1 MLLERGC
8 SKKPFDAG
16 ERIRFTVPRRTR
28 HQKPKTETKMNA
40 IQLATV
46 TAKVTNGLAGGWD
59 PMSGDWNAGRG
70 ERIKPVVLAAIN
82 TALAVAGVDY
92 QMDVEL
98 FHADGREITDDL
110 PASGTWVATRN

>member
-1 MLLERGC
+1 MFPVDSDTE
-8 SKKPFDAG
+8 P
-16 ERIRFTVPRRTR
+16 
-28 HQKPKTETKMNA
+28 KPKTETKMNA